1 MDFKCLQRIR
11 QWKWAGINKIY
22 RKSLRVFTSNLLKPQ
37 YLIMDYYSGGDLM
50 TVLTKFDD
58 VFDED
63 MTRFYIAEIILA
75 LDSMH
80 KLEYIHR

>member
-1 MDFKCLQRIR
+1 
-11 QWKWAGINKIY
+11 
-22 RKSLRVFTSNLLKPQ
+22 
-37 YLIMDYYSGGDLM
+37 MDYYSGGDLM

-58 VFDED
+58 VFTED

-80 KLEYIHR
+80 KLNYIHRL